1 MVGFRKIW
9 VLIFFVVFCKVSFSQ
24 EKLLPFDTLS
34 IVHFRV
40 VNANTREPVERAYI
54 LNLTYNWGSISD
66 LLGYS
71 YLPIHFGD
79 KLKISAIGYYTQEL
93 ICVGQFKADSA
104 FYEIKLKPRVYE
116 LNEVKITKFSTYE
129 RFLRGVINL
138 NIPKTRDDKQLEVIE
153 KYLFGVVKKM
163 DLKNTPTMASGIA
176 FGTDWYAKQ
185 NEKLAEQLEREKT
198 RRVIDEKFNPGLV
211 QKLTGLRDKELYEFI
226 GYLDFSD
233 EFLLQATDY
242 EIHQKIME
250 KYNVFMAGKS
260 NELKNQEK

>member
-9 VLIFFVVFCKVSFSQ
+9 ALVFFVVFCKVAFSQ

-40 VNANTREPVERAYI
+40 INANTREPVERAYV
-54 LNLTYNWGSISD
+54 LNLSYNWGSISD

-71 YLPIHFGD
+71 YLPIRFGD
-79 KLKISAIGYYTQEL
+79 KLKISAIGYYTEEL
-93 ICVGQFKADSA
+93 VCVGQFKADSA
-104 FYEIKLKPRVYE
+104 FYEIRLKPRVYE
-116 LNEVKITKFSTYE
+116 LNEVKITKFSTYD

-138 NIPKTRDDKQLEVIE
+138 KIPKTREDKQLEVIE
-153 KYLFGVVKKM
+153 KYMFGVVKGM
-163 DLKNTPTMASGIA
+163 DLKSTPPMASGIS
-176 FGTDWYAKQ
+176 FGKDWYSKQ
-185 NEKLAEQLEREKT
+185 NEKLLEQLAKEKA
-198 RRVIDEKFNPGLV
+198 RRVIEGKFNPGLV

-226 GYLDFSD
+226 GYLNFDD

-250 KYNVFMAGKS
+250 KYNAFKAEKS
-260 NELKNQEK
+260 NELKNQEE

>member
-1 MVGFRKIW
+1 
-9 VLIFFVVFCKVSFSQ
+9 
-24 EKLLPFDTLS
+24 
-34 IVHFRV
+34 
-40 VNANTREPVERAYI
+40 
-54 LNLTYNWGSISD
+54 
-66 LLGYS
+66 
-71 YLPIHFGD
+71 
-79 KLKISAIGYYTQEL
+79 
-93 ICVGQFKADSA
+93 
-104 FYEIKLKPRVYE
+104 
-116 LNEVKITKFSTYE
+116 
-129 RFLRGVINL
+129 
-138 NIPKTRDDKQLEVIE
+138 
-153 KYLFGVVKKM
+153 
-163 DLKNTPTMASGIA
+163 ASGIA
-176 FGTDWYAKQ
+176 FGKDWYAKQ